1 MLVKLGGFSVEEG
14 LEPAIIGREVVYATP
29 WFELVAKTLNTAPS
43 APFYSVSELDYV
55 SVLALTVQGQ
65 LLLVRQYRPAAEQ
78 YTLELPSGHVEIGQ
92 TPEEAAR
99 LELLEETG
107 YQAKKI
113 EFLGCLHPDT
123 GRLGN
128 RIWCFF
134 AAGVEPGPSPHIL
147 EEGLEMLLCTPEQLL
162 MDIAEGRFEHA
173 LHLAV
178 VLLAG
183 LKGKLSI
190 AI

>member
-1 MLVKLGGFSVEEG
+1 MEKEM
-14 LEPAIIGREVVYATP
+14 EPAIIRREVVYATP

-55 SVLALTVQGQ
+55 SVLALTAQGEV
-65 LLLVRQYRPAAEQ
+65 LLVRQYRPATEQ

-107 YQAKKI
+107 YQAEKM

-134 AAGVEPGPSPHIL
+134 ASGLEPSPDPPAL
-147 EEGLEMLLCTPEQLL
+147 EAGLEVLLYPPDQLL
-162 MDIAEGRFEHA
+162 KDIAKGRFEHA

-183 LKGKLSI
+183 MKQRFPLTL
-190 AI
+190 